1 MGVIEKYKI
10 SVIISG
16 GQTGADRGALDF
28 AIKRNIKHGGWC
40 PLGRKAEDGIIP
52 YVYQLKETTTQMYP
66 ARTRMNIR
74 DSDATIIFSSDINS
88 KGSLLTTR
96 FCIELKKP
104 YYVVVFDNNHSKLI
118 SDSQLKQTCQNIS
131 VWLNKIKPAIINIA
145 GTRESHCSGI
155 QKKVKSILEKILVK
169 SEKELE
175 WPPLKPTTPNLNF
188 DNQ

>member
-28 AIKRNIKHGGWC
+28 AIKAGIKQGGWC
-40 PLGRKAEDGIIP
+40 PLGRKAEDKVIP
-52 YVYQLKETTTQMYP
+52 ECYNLKETTTTVYP

-88 KGSLLTTR
+88 KGSQLTTK

-104 YYVVVFDNNHSKLI
+104 YFVVILNKNHPNLIGDSLLKLN
-118 SDSQLKQTCQNIS
+118 CQILLQ
-131 VWLNKIKPAIINIA
+131 WLNKTKPQILNIA
-145 GTRESHCSGI
+145 GTRESHCPGI
-155 QKKVKSILEKILVK
+155 QKKVKNILSIILKK
-169 SEKELE
+169 SDNKKE
-175 WPPLKPTTPNLNF
+175 WPPNRPTTPNLNF
-188 DNQ
+188 D